1 MKPIKAL
8 FLDLMWSSSDA
19 LKSFMI
25 PHSDTHSVGSL
36 LDQQSEYLSQN
47 YVSRVTFNGISTEII
62 DSFNVKSVDVLDMG
76 IYRICFD
83 RAYRNIGYSVAGVS
97 RLERDS
103 LGFTIVKMD
112 RDYIEI
118 QTISWP
124 PAVYDVH
131 ELVSLL
137 IVGEIT

>member
-8 FLDLMWSSSDA
+8 FLDLMWSSNDA

-25 PHSDTHSVGSL
+25 PHSDIHSVGSL
-36 LDQQSEYLSQN
+36 LDQQSEYLKRN
-47 YVSRVTFNGISTEII
+47 YISRVTFNGISSEVI
-62 DSFNVKSVDVLDMG
+62 DSFNVKSVDVVDIG
-76 IYRICFD
+76 IYRIEFE

-112 RDYIEI
+112 RQYIEI

-131 ELVSLL
+131 ELVSLQV
-137 IVGEIT
+137 IGEIA